1 MSQHFQINDMDAKGD
16 LMTATTDNTPVLL
29 SVGSDTQI
37 LTADS
42 AQSKGIKWAAPA
54 VQTSTTSL
62 TGTSGT
68 PTVVLDANA
77 GSGATYSIVGTNL
90 AGKITLNTGTG
101 VLSAGTVLT
110 MTFAN
115 SLSYATGATVTFS
128 PANTNFAVVLNTLY
142 ATTTQ
147 TTAVIAVTAGLSIS
161 TTYIGF
167 YHILGY

>member
-1 MSQHFQINDMDAKGD
+1 MIENDMNAKGD
-16 LMTATTDNTPVLL
+16 LMTSTADNVPVIL
-29 SVGSDTQI
+29 SAGSDNQI

-42 AQSKGIKWAAPA
+42 SQSKGIKWAAPA
-54 VQTSTTSL
+54 IQTTTTSL

-68 PTVVLDANA
+68 PTIVLDANA

-101 VLSAGTVLT
+101 VLNAGTILT

-115 SLSYATGATVTFS
+115 SLSYATGSTVTFS
-128 PANTNFAVVLNTLY
+128 PANTNFAVVLNTIY

-147 TTAVIAVTAGLSIS
+147 TTVVVAVTAGLSLS